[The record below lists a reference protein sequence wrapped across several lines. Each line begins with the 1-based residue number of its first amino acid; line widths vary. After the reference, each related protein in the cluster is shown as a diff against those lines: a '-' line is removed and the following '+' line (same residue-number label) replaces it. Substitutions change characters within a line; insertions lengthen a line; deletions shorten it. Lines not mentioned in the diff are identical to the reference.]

1 MIYSFYFISNRYYK
15 IDKNEISYQ
24 KKILKRKK
32 RIIMSEKRKRLN
44 LNDFMNKKYGSLTII
59 GIVKANK
66 NVRNSKVRVR
76 CDCGKES
83 DKTLSTV
90 LLSLSACSK
99 SCDLYGV
106 EHVKKTVDKYIN
118 NKYGHLTIKSYVG
131 RKTMYINNT
140 HWHRRPIVRCECDC
154 GRMID
159 LRLNDVIYGRKPTCG
174 QCNLS
179 MVMHEVFI
187 NKDSDPVAVRLYNI
201 YHRMANH
208 ARTSAEFLSDEW
220 FNDEDPIHAIHNFMN
235 YCKPLYAELMNDG
248 SPKHI
253 YIHRIDINKPLGPDN
268 VYFDHRRFNINYFGR
283 INY

>member
-1 MIYSFYFISNRYYK
+1 
-15 IDKNEISYQ
+15 
-24 KKILKRKK
+24 
-32 RIIMSEKRKRLN
+32 MSEKRKRLN
-44 LNDFMNKKYGSLTII
+44 LNDFMDKKYGCLTII
-59 GIVKANK
+59 GVVKANTDVK
-66 NVRNSKVRVR
+66 NSIVRVR
-76 CDCGKES
+76 CECGKES
-83 DKTLSTV
+83 DKLLRNV
-90 LLSLSACSK
+90 LQSQSACSK
-99 SCDLYGV
+99 LCDLYGV
-106 EHVKKTVDKYIN
+106 ERTKKIIEDKYIN
-118 NKYGHLTIKSYVG
+118 KKYGHLTIRSYVG
-131 RKTMYINNT
+131 KVALPSRCHGNSRIMN
-140 HWHRRPIVRCECDC
+140 RPIVRCECDC

-268 VYFDHRRFNINYFGR
+268 VYFDHHRFNINYFGR

>member
-1 MIYSFYFISNRYYK
+1 
-15 IDKNEISYQ
+15 
-24 KKILKRKK
+24 
-32 RIIMSEKRKRLN
+32 MSKLD
-44 LNDFMNKKYGSLTII
+44 LNDFIGKKYRHLTII
-59 GIVKANK
+59 GIVEPNTADT
-66 NVRNSKVRVR
+66 RQSKVKVK
-76 CDCGKES
+76 CDCGRES
-83 DKTLSTV
+83 IKTLNNV
-90 LLSLSACSK
+90 LRLPSGCSK
-99 SCDLYGV
+99 GCEMSIANQNIKML
-106 EHVKKTVDKYIN
+106 DKYIN
-118 NKYGHLTIKSYVG
+118 KKYNHLTIKSYVG
-131 RKTMYINNT
+131 RIKDPSYYDGGAK
-140 HWHRRPIVRCECDC
+140 RYIVRCECDC

-201 YHRMANH
+201 YHRMVNH

-268 VYFDHRRFNINYFGR
+268 VYFDHHRFNINYFGR